1 MDMVWFG
8 KVWYVSQW
16 AKQYSVRITRASGM
30 QAHAR
35 VENELLPAKLCE
47 KPGRKKKKAYESYEN
62 PDPGR
67 PLLRNQQCGHCGR
80 YGHNRKGCKAPDIDV
95 IAYKNRAGARRA
107 VQR

>member
-30 QAHAR
+30 QAHEY
-35 VENELLPAKLCE
+35 VESELLPAKLCE
-47 KPGRKKKKAYESYEN
+47 KPGRKKKKSYESYDN
-62 PDPGR
+62 PDPER
-67 PLLRNQQCGHCGR
+67 PLLRDLQCGHCGR
-80 YGHNRKGCKAPDIDV
+80 YGHNRKGCRTPDIDV
-95 IAYKNRAGARRA
+95 IAFKNRDGTRRA